1 MFPNLRYLFL
11 LLLFIFSSSIFAQNN
26 SESIGLANNTNSLP
40 QIDATELIY
49 LQTNKGIYEVGEDL
63 WFKAYILDAQHFIPS
78 GLSKTL
84 YLQLMNEETRQ
95 VFWQEKYEII
105 KRFADGHVFLQDT
118 LPEGNYMLMAF
129 TANSF
134 FNDSSEFESSRRIIV
149 KKDLKPRVSIEAK
162 FNRTSFGAGDTV
174 CINVRALS
182 EQSKPLYAEITA
194 ELVKGNEIL
203 ENKKTVTNEEGK
215 AIIRFRPENTGP
227 GLKVVLKAKHTDDIE
242 NIELPV
248 PFHKVSPIQF
258 STFPEGGYLVFGLK
272 NKLAFKAVNI
282 NGEPVDIEGTLFEN
296 GDSLLHVKS
305 VHAGMGSFEFT
316 PDRNKK
322 YHIKLTNPKSD
333 SLWQLPEIL
342 DSGITLHL
350 AEGDSNFL
358 IFKVKQNAGSTEKV
372 ICLRGQL
379 RGNVYFFTSGVLKEE
394 IEIKVAQKDFPQQG
408 IAVFTLLDS
417 TLSPI
422 AERLVYIN
430 SHNKLFI
437 DASLTKEKYETREK
451 AVLNLKITDEN
462 GQPVVSHLG
471 VTVFDNIYQKN
482 HDPQNIF
489 THFYLSSQ
497 LKGRIYDP
505 AYYFNK
511 DNKNRDND
519 LDLLLLTQGWR
530 RYIWNEQDLAENNKI
545 RQPVIFDGVKGKVTA
560 TKNIKKAPKGNQ
572 VLSIFN
578 PAKGED
584 KYILTADS
592 TGNIEVSPA
601 HLKLGQ
607 GGYVYFKPTRDETHE
622 YKITMESPFDTLK
635 NILNFKEI
643 ICSNSVKEEK
653 ESTARPFIP
662 GPNILELGEVTV
674 TGKHNQQ
681 FRDKYLGYL
690 DSLAKVHYDPGDYVC
705 ISSILNCPIHKN
717 DPGNTKPLEGK
728 NYKQYVG
735 FEWRKQPG
743 GAYTFT
749 GWENIDYHY
758 PVFTE
763 EFLLK
768 VNNLSRIKGYYI
780 EREFYQPNYD
790 KTDSLSMI
798 PDYRNTLL
806 WAPNVLTD
814 RNGEAQL
821 EFFCS
826 DIYTGFVG
834 IIEGVSGDGKLGS
847 ESFEFKVLK
856 TKPFGWE
863 K

>member
-1 MFPNLRYLFL
+1 MFPNFRYLFL
-11 LLLFIFSSSIFAQNN
+11 VFIFSSSIFAQKN

-40 QIDATELIY
+40 QIDPAELIY
-49 LQTNKGIYEVGEDL
+49 LQTSKGIYEAGEDL

-118 LPEGNYMLMAF
+118 LPEGNYLLAAF

-134 FNDSSEFESSRRIIV
+134 FNDSSEFEAFRRIIV
-149 KKDLKPRVSIEAK
+149 KKDMKPRVSIEAK
-162 FNRTSFGAGDTV
+162 FNRLSFGAGDTV

-194 ELVKGNEIL
+194 ELAKGNEIL
-203 ENKKTVTNEEGK
+203 ENVKTSTDKEGK
-215 AIIRFRPENTGP
+215 AIIRFRPENTGA
-227 GLKVVLKAKHTDDIE
+227 GLKVVLNAKHTDDIE

-248 PFHKVSPIQF
+248 PFHKGSPIQF
-258 STFPEGGYLVFGLK
+258 STFPEGGYLVLGLK

-282 NGEPVDIEGTLFEN
+282 NGEPVEIEGTLFEN
-296 GDSLLHVKS
+296 GDSLLRFKS

-322 YHIKLTNPKSD
+322 YHIKLNHPQND

-342 DSGITLHL
+342 ESGITLHL
-350 AEGDSNFL
+350 AECDSNFL
-358 IFKVKQNAGSTEKV
+358 VFKVKQNAGSTEKV
-372 ICLRGQL
+372 VCLRGQL

-394 IEIKVAQKDFPQQG
+394 LEIKVIQKDFPQQG
-408 IAVFTLLDS
+408 ITEFTLLDS
-417 TLSPI
+417 TLSPV

-430 SHNKLFI
+430 SNNKLFI
-437 DASLTKEKYETREK
+437 NASLTKEKFETREK
-451 AVLNLKITDEN
+451 AVLNLKVTDED
-462 GQPVVSHLG
+462 GQQVVSHLS
-471 VTVFDNIYQKN
+471 VTIFDKIYQN
-482 HDPQNIF
+482 YQDSQNIF
-489 THFYLSSQ
+489 TYFYLSSQ

-511 DNKNRDND
+511 DNKNRENN

-545 RQPVIFDGVKGKVTA
+545 RQPFIFDGVKGKVTA

-572 VLSIFN
+572 VLCIYN
-578 PAKGED
+578 PAQGED

-592 TGNIEVSPA
+592 TGNIEVAPA
-601 HLKLGQ
+601 YLKLGQ

-622 YKITMESPFDTLK
+622 YKITMESTFDTIK
-635 NILNFKEI
+635 NILNFKETI
-643 ICSNSVKEEK
+643 SPNSGEEEK

-662 GPNILELGEVTV
+662 GPNIIELGEVTV

-681 FRDKYLGYL
+681 FRDKYMGSL

-749 GWENIDYHY
+749 GWENIEYHY

-790 KTDSLSMI
+790 RTDSLSMI

-806 WAPNVLTD
+806 WAPTVLTD

-826 DIYTGFVG
+826 DIFTGFVG

-847 ESFEFKVLK
+847 DSFEFKVLK